1 MEKIVTIDQENKIN
15 TYHFFDGFLLVNK
28 KYSCFHFNH
37 LSLNKCYQLT
47 SQIHNMGKKAYL
59 LIDRV
64 LFDDDLRNLKRTIV
78 RFEKVNIDGFF
89 FSDLGLIPL
98 LKELGILNKG
108 IYYSQTQIVSEMELE
123 TFNHFGLKGIFAS
136 KEFPKENISKVI
148 GKYPLGINVYGY
160 KNLFYSRRKLL
171 SAYKEEF
178 NEKGKYIHNQNFKI
192 KEKKRDIKN
201 LIFEDQYGTYIFT
214 DYIDNQLNN
223 LLTYQEKRL
232 KYALFDDNLVDF
244 DKFIS
249 DMSLL
254 KNMGDK

>member
-15 TYHFFDGFLLVNK
+15 TYHFFDGYLLVNK

-37 LSLNKCYQLT
+37 LSLNKCFKLT
-47 SQIHNMGKKAYL
+47 SEIHNMGKKAYL

-64 LFDDDLRNLKRTIV
+64 LFEDDLINLKRTIT
-78 RFEKVNIDGFF
+78 RFEKVNIDGYF
-89 FSDLGLIPL
+89 FSDLGVIPL

-123 TFNHFGLKGIFAS
+123 TFSNFGLKAIFAS
-136 KEFPKENISKVI
+136 KEFPSESLFNII

-171 SAYKEEF
+171 SAYQDEF
-178 NEKGKYIHNQNFKI
+178 KEKGKYNHNNSFKI

-201 LIFEDQYGTYIFT
+201 IIFEDQYGTYIFT
-214 DYIDNQLNN
+214 DYIDNQLDKLNM
-223 LLTYQEKRL
+223 YQEKGL
-232 KYALFDDNLVDF
+232 NYALLDDNLVSQDTF
-244 DKFIS
+244 TNDLSF
-249 DMSLL
+249 L
-254 KNMGDK
+254 NEVEGY